1 MLPPKTHTKLAPE
14 QAKRA
19 VAKLKARA
27 ARAAVDPAAFLGFV
41 FRVEGTNDR
50 LKVVPHQRVMLHFAK
65 AHLRCVVRGFPSCG
79 KTYAIA
85 ALFTQALGQRPD
97 HRFSIVSAAQSQA
110 KKPLSLCADVIANE
124 GGMFPELRAVFPKL
138 RRSTLRKDVWTQTA
152 ITVARPAGIRDPS
165 IVANGLG
172 GRLLGA
178 RLQGVAIDD
187 VLNDENTSTPEQREK
202 VNHAVLNKL
211 VTRRGVDEL
220 WISVWNVPWDDGS
233 EGGPPDLTYALE
245 GAGWATVS
253 LPIDGA
259 IRLTN
264 TSWTSDDL
272 RPSETNPGTWRLT
285 AHDAKEYGAPLCEI
299 LPDGKHRRVDE
310 HTRQGAPVE
319 YFDLDDEVFLWPEM
333 FGAKVDAEIQESLKA
348 YPDVYWGSYRM
359 KPRKKAG
366 REERRFWFERAKA
379 YGAALGFNH
388 LVSRY
393 DGSNPTFTGYDLAFG
408 QDDKHDLSAL
418 FTFEVIPLIQVPDAK
433 SVSGYRTIKFAR
445 RILNIQYGHW
455 TSKRKVDLAVLEA
468 RSMKSKTRVE
478 TNGAQEA
485 LREWIVD
492 SDASLPMRAHA
503 TGVDKNHRLHGVDS
517 VFFELENG
525 AWIIPSTPDGKVDEP
540 IQRWIDECLSYDPSK
555 HTGDLLLAS
564 WLARAEARATLG
576 SAFAPDVRD
585 ILKAFRAAA

>member
-1 MLPPKTHTKLAPE
+1 MLPPKTKLTPE
-14 QAKRA
+14 QARLA
-19 VAKLKARA
+19 VERLKQRA
-27 ARAAVDPAAFLGFV
+27 AKAAVDPAAFLGFV
-41 FRVEGTNDR
+41 FRVEGTNER
-50 LKVVPHQRVMLHFAK
+50 LKVVPHQRVMVHFAK
-65 AHLRCVVRGFPSCG
+65 AHSKAVVRGFPSCG
-79 KTYAIA
+79 KTYALA
-85 ALFTQALGQRPD
+85 ALFTQALGQKPD
-97 HRFSIVSAAQSQA
+97 NRYSIVSAAQSQA

-124 GGMFPELRAVFPKL
+124 GGQYPELRAVFPKL
-138 RRSTLRKDVWTQTA
+138 RRSALRKDAWTQSA
-152 ITVARPAGIRDPS
+152 ITVARNPGIRDPS

-178 RLQGVAIDD
+178 RLNGVAIDD

-220 WISVWNVPWDDGS
+220 WITVWNVPWDDGS

-245 GAGWATVS
+245 QTGVWATIT
-253 LPIDGA
+253 LPINGA
-259 IRLTN
+259 IRISNTN
-264 TSWTSDDL
+264 WTSDDL
-272 RPSETNPGTWRLT
+272 RPSETTPGTWRLT
-285 AHDAKEYGAPLCEI
+285 AHDSQAYGAPLCEV

-310 HTRQGAPVE
+310 HTPAGATVE
-319 YFDLDDEVFLWPEM
+319 YFDLDDEVFLWPEK
-333 FGAKVDAEIQESLKA
+333 FGPKVDAEIQESLKA

-359 KPRKKAG
+359 QPRKKAG

-379 YGAALGFNH
+379 YGAALGFHH
-388 LVSRY
+388 LTSRY
-393 DGSNPTFTGYDLAFG
+393 DGTNATFTGYDLAFG
-408 QDDKHDLSAL
+408 QTDGHDLSAL
-418 FTFEVIPLIQVPDAK
+418 FTFEVIPLIQVPDPK
-433 SVSGYRTIKFAR
+433 SVNGYRTIKFAR

-455 TSKRKVDLAVLEA
+455 SSKKKVDLAVLES
-468 RSMKSKTRVE
+468 RSMRSRTRVE

-525 AWIIPSTPDGKVDEP
+525 AWIIPSTPDGRVDEP
-540 IQRWIDECLSYDPSK
+540 IQRWIDECLSYDPAK
-555 HTGDLLLAS
+555 HTGDLLIAS

-576 SAFAPDVRD
+576 SAFAPDIRE
-585 ILKAFRAAA
+585 ILKAFRPAA